1 MTRIEVMKTLQAHSE
16 RYIDTTSR
24 AAPLSKVKRHS
35 LLHPIGGSYP
45 KPFVQFG
52 SSKNPI
58 PRGLCLASS
67 STTRIPVQ
75 AGTTS
80 LSTTRAVTILCNVR
94 LQSLLD
100 KRHASPAILSDPH
113 VWQEERL

>member
-1 MTRIEVMKTLQAHSE
+1 MRIEVMKTLRAHSE

-35 LLHPIGGSYP
+35 LLHPIGGSCP
-45 KPFVQFG
+45 KPFVPFG
-52 SSKNPI
+52 SSKSPR
-58 PRGLCLASS
+58 PRGLCLANS

-75 AGTTS
+75 PGTTF
-80 LSTTRAVTILCNVR
+80 LSTMRAVTILCNVR

-100 KRHASPAILSDPH
+100 KRHASPAMLSNPH
-113 VWQEERL
+113 VWREERL